1 MNLYDTGKKI
11 IMKHKKLLAISS
23 TIFNFIGLNKISSK
37 GKNNKI
43 KKANVFMKK
52 CKIKVVGNNNNI
64 CIGEMSYLQNTSI
77 VIYGNNNEVILKEK
91 NYVNN
96 GDFYLED
103 DNNQLKIG
111 YRTTLAGNTHLALTE
126 GKKIT
131 IGEKCLFSSNIVF
144 RTGDSHSILDIN
156 GKRINYGQDINVE
169 NHVWITQNVTV
180 LKGAAIPTDSVVA
193 TGSIVTRKFE
203 KGNVLLAGNPAKIIK
218 ENINWNNIRI

>member
-1 MNLYDTGKKI
+1 MNFYDKGKNF
-11 IMKHKKLLAISS
+11 IMEHPKLLAISS
-23 TIFNFIGLNKISSK
+23 TIFNFVGLNKISNK

-43 KKANVFMKK
+43 KTASVFMKK

-64 CIGEMSYLQNTSI
+64 YIGEMSYLQNTSI

-144 RTGDSHSILDIN
+144 RTGDSHSILDID

-180 LKGAAIPTDSVVA
+180 LKGAVIPTDSVVA
-193 TGSIVTRKFE
+193 TGSIVTKKFE